1 MCRNSEKSGRRFR
14 CAILDIGSNTVKL
27 NIYEAP
33 SPAKPPFSAATL
45 LSQSQTVGLINY
57 ITNGI
62 LSDEGITRLCETVSA
77 YASLARDLLCS
88 EIICVATASL
98 RFISNGPAVLS
109 AVERQSGCGIR
120 ILSGEEEAAL
130 SFEAVMASTGTPCET
145 GYVIDMGGGST
156 EIVGFSGGQPQDKV
170 SLPFGCLSLHNRFIS
185 SVLPTRRELHEAAD
199 FIDGQLERIAWLGS
213 YGDTAFLVGGT
224 ARAAGKLHC
233 EICRKRL
240 SNDYRMP
247 AEQFQMLFRK
257 YAVPGRKRIQTMI
270 RVIPDRIH
278 TVIPG
283 LCAYTRIFEAAG
295 IRNTVISF
303 AGVRD
308 GMILRRIKEEARL
321 D

>member
-1 MCRNSEKSGRRFR
+1 MCRNSDRNGRCFR

-27 NIYEAP
+27 NVYEAP
-33 SPAKPPFSAATL
+33 SPAKPPFSATTL

-57 ITNGI
+57 IANGV
-62 LSDEGITRLCETVSA
+62 LSDVGIARLCETVSA
-77 YASLARDLLCS
+77 YAALARDLLCK

-98 RFISNGPAVLS
+98 RFISNGAAVLS
-109 AVERQSGCGIR
+109 SVERQSGCKIR

-130 SFEAVMASTGTPCET
+130 SFEAVMASTDAPCET

-156 EIVGFSGGQPQDKV
+156 EIVGFSDGHPQEKV

-185 SVLPTRRELHEAAD
+185 SVLPTRRELHEASS
-199 FIDGQLERIAWLGS
+199 FIDEQLGKVAWLGS
-213 YGDTAFLVGGT
+213 FGDTAFLVGGT

-233 EICRKRL
+233 EICRRRL
-240 SNDYRMP
+240 VNDYRMP
-247 AEQFQMLFRK
+247 ADQFQMLYRK
-257 YAVPGRKRIQTMI
+257 YASPGRKRIQTMI

-283 LCAYTRIFEAAG
+283 LCAYTRIFEATG
-295 IRNTVISF
+295 VRNTVISF

-308 GMILRRIKEEARL
+308 GMILRRIKEEAHL